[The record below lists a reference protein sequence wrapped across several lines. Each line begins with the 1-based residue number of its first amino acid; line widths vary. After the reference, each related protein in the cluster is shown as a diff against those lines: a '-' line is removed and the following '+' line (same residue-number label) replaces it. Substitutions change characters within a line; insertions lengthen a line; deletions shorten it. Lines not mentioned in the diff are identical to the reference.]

1 MTVVGFATPVQTL
14 LPKVEER
21 MRSLSNGYSAE
32 INIALDHLID
42 AGGKRVRPTVT
53 LLVSSMLGV
62 EEHRGVTLAAA
73 VELLHTATL
82 VHDDL
87 IDGALLRRGNATLN
101 AQWNLAATVL
111 AGDFL
116 FSQAAWLAAEVD
128 SVDTMK
134 MFAQTLSTIV
144 DGEIGQAFALNSLTT
159 REEYYERIY
168 AKTAS
173 MFELAARAPAYLTS
187 TDARVSNALF
197 TFGHEIGLAFQVI
210 DDVLDFSG
218 DIETVG
224 KPVAHDLQQ
233 GLLTLPSI
241 YYLEENPDD
250 EALGE
255 LLNGNTLE
263 VVEAEALAMAIRQ
276 SGAVQRAIEDAEKL
290 RGRARDALSALPA
303 SDERQ
308 ALYDL
313 TEYVVSRLH

>member
-1 MTVVGFATPVQTL
+1 MA
-14 LPKVEER
+14 
-21 MRSLSNGYSAE
+21 
-32 INIALDHLID
+32 
-42 AGGKRVRPTVT
+42 
-53 LLVSSMLGV
+53 
-62 EEHRGVTLAAA
+62 RGI
-73 VELLHTATL
+73 
-82 VHDDL
+82 VHQIPDL

-128 SVDTMK
+128 SIDTMK

-168 AKTAS
+168 SKTAS
-173 MFELAARAPAYLTS
+173 MFELAARAPAYLVPEDENIS
-187 TDARVSNALF
+187 DALLAY
-197 TFGHEIGLAFQVI
+197 GHEIGLAFQVI

-218 DIETVG
+218 DVNMVG

-241 YYLEENPDD
+241 YYLEDHPDD
-250 EALGE
+250 EAIRE

-263 VVEAEALAMAIRQ
+263 ESQAE
-276 SGAVQRAIEDAEKL
+276 D
-290 RGRARDALSALPA
+290 
-303 SDERQ
+303 
-308 ALYDL
+308 
-313 TEYVVSRLH
+313 